1 MLSSVDFYRRA
12 VSGEICNQ
20 GDFDLKRFIPA
31 VRELVKKH
39 GIVYTPET
47 PIPSDDDLAERV
59 WQAGRELFLR
69 VGVYCVDTERVVA
82 FDELELDQALAEA
95 PRGVVLGEGQ
105 QARAIPTRRPES
117 AIEPFFSLGACGAAV
132 TSDDVFASLTQA
144 YCELPHIDAVA
155 SPAMAQIDG
164 LPVVAGSPLEV
175 EGCLR
180 TVAMT
185 REAARR
191 AGRPGLGI
199 SNLVP
204 TGVKA
209 QGNIAGGALAGSHDV
224 TEIGNIAELKIDFD
238 NLSRV
243 AFARSQGRHVLGGT
257 GQVIGGY
264 AGGPAG
270 CAITLAAYH
279 FFALLVL
286 QAAVQHPYVTH
297 FETQSVAGRDVIW
310 VRSVAMQ
317 AVTTHSDV
325 PCLESGVYAAG
336 PGTTMSLYE
345 AAAMAATCVV
355 SGGSVEA
362 GPAAR
367 ATHPD
372 HVSPAEPLLAAEVGR
387 SVVGLPRA
395 EVNAIVLRLLDAYE
409 DKLKDPPLGLRYQ
422 DCYEV
427 ATRRPGPEIRAAYEE
442 ARAGL
447 EAMGLQ
453 FRDPP
458 FYG

>member
-144 YCELPHIDAVA
+144 DRELPHIDAVA

-243 AFARSQGRHVLGGT
+243 AFRTLAGSPRAGRHRAGDRRLRGWSGRLCDHARRLSLLRAARPSGRRPAPVRDALRDAVRRRPRRHLGA
-257 GQVIGGY
+257 VGGD
-264 AGGPAG
+264 AGG
-270 CAITLAAYH
+270 H
-279 FFALLVL
+279 
-286 QAAVQHPYVTH
+286 HP
-297 FETQSVAGRDVIW
+297 
-310 VRSVAMQ
+310 
-317 AVTTHSDV
+317 
-325 PCLESGVYAAG
+325 
-336 PGTTMSLYE
+336 
-345 AAAMAATCVV
+345 
-355 SGGSVEA
+355 
-362 GPAAR
+362 
-367 ATHPD
+367 
-372 HVSPAEPLLAAEVGR
+372 
-387 SVVGLPRA
+387 
-395 EVNAIVLRLLDAYE
+395 
-409 DKLKDPPLGLRYQ
+409 
-422 DCYEV
+422 
-427 ATRRPGPEIRAAYEE
+427 
-442 ARAGL
+442 
-447 EAMGLQ
+447 
-453 FRDPP
+453 
-458 FYG
+458 